1 MNNEQIDLPI
11 PAGISARELVSIAH
25 ALIDA
30 QDIDDNPDDDQLLVR
45 AGIKTGI
52 ATMCIAVTDTLHAMV
67 TPAAAK
73 REAIPHTSA
82 SLANEAA
89 AVAILQK
96 LDGYMAAS
104 GYDAD
109 HPWRREIASAS
120 ETGPYLADRKD
131 LQRLRERM
139 RADLATPA
147 PMVPINEVVD
157 VLSHLQAI
165 GNGHDAKSSVS
176 QACAL
181 ARSVI
186 EGLLPHA
193 GPGMQA

>member
-1 MNNEQIDLPI
+1 MINSKMIFTPAAAITTRDLVDI
-11 PAGISARELVSIAH
+11 AGV
-25 ALIDA
+25 LIDA
-30 QDIDDNPDDDQLLVR
+30 QDVDDNPDDEQLLVR

-165 GNGHDAKSSVS
+165 GDGHDAKSSVS

-181 ARSVI
+181 ACSVI

-193 GPGMQA
+193 GPGMKA